1 MRRLPPPRRS
11 PLLTTGLCLLLL
23 GAAGC
28 QKRETPVEAGNR
40 TQTLQLG
47 NGAEP
52 RDLDPHT
59 AVAVTESNILLAL
72 FEGLVNYAPDGKSV
86 VPGQA
91 ERWDISPDGKTY
103 TFHLRPGLKWS
114 NGDPL
119 TSADFLYS
127 FRRVLEPQLGAELA
141 IYGDW
146 VVGGKDYREGKN
158 HDPESIGF
166 RAPDPLTFVVQLNN
180 RSPFMLPLLAQNP
193 FYPVHRATIE
203 KFNAY
208 TRREANWTRPE
219 SFVCNGPFVLADWKV
234 NDSVTV
240 RKNPNYWDAANVKLA
255 GAQFHPIDNADTEE
269 RAFRS
274 GLLHVT
280 RAVPTVK
287 LDAYRN
293 EHSPFLKADP
303 LVATKYIDFSVT
315 KPPFNDVRVREAFAL
330 AVNREAIVRD
340 VMRDGSR
347 VADCLSVPG
356 SGVGA
361 TYTAKTRLSYDPE
374 KARALLAAAGFPK
387 GAGFP
392 VKRMIFTAAHAGE
405 QALVEALQAMWQT
418 QLGVRVEVVNVE
430 EKVWLNTMR
439 TKEYDLLMDSWS
451 GINDPVDILQ
461 LFLSTSANNSSGWVS
476 ADYDREYAAAGTAGN
491 DAERDTHL
499 QALDKILL
507 DELPMIPLYHQNQN
521 YLVQTSVQGWTENML
536 GWHLLNPI
544 FLKGR

>member
-1 MRRLPPPRRS
+1 MRRLS
-11 PLLTTGLCLLLL
+11 PLLCRSSLTAGLLSLLLL
-23 GAAGC
+23 TGGC
-28 QKRETPVEAGNR
+28 GKRETPVEAGNR

-47 NGAEP
+47 NASEP

-59 AVAVTESNILLAL
+59 AVSTTESNILLTL
-72 FEGLVNYAPDGKSV
+72 FEGLVNYAPDGRSV

-91 ERWDISPDGKTY
+91 ERWDLSPDGKTY

-127 FRRVLEPQLGAELA
+127 FRRLLEPTLGAELA

-158 HDPESIGF
+158 HDPATIGF
-166 RAPDPLTFVVQLNN
+166 RAPDPLTFVVELTN

-219 SFVCNGPFVLADWKV
+219 SFVGNGPFVLAAWRV
-234 NDSVTV
+234 NDAVTV
-240 RKNPNYWDAANVKLA
+240 KKNPNYRDAANVRLNSA
-255 GAQFHPIDNADTEE
+255 VFHPIDNVDTEE

-280 RAVPTVK
+280 RGVPAVK
-287 LDAYRN
+287 LDAYRQ
-293 EHSPFLKADP
+293 EHSPLLRADP
-303 LVATKYIDFSVT
+303 LVATKYIDFSVA
-315 KPPFNDVRVREAFAL
+315 KAPFNDVRVREAFAM

-347 VADCLSVPG
+347 VADSLSVPG
-356 SGVGA
+356 SGVGT
-361 TYTAKTRLSYDPE
+361 TYSAKTRLPYDPE
-374 KARALLAAAGFPK
+374 KARTLLAAAGFPK

-392 VKRMIFTAAHAGE
+392 VERMIFTAAHPGE
-405 QALVEALQAMWQT
+405 QALVEALQAMWQKE
-418 QLGVRVEVVNVE
+418 LDVRVEVVNVE

-439 TKEYDLLMDSWS
+439 TKEYQMLMDSWS
-451 GINDPVDILQ
+451 GINDPVDLLQ

-476 ADYDREYAAAGTAGN
+476 ADYDREFEAAGGAAN

-507 DELPMIPLYHQNQN
+507 EELPMIPLYHQNQN
-521 YLVQTSVQGWTENML
+521 YLVQLSVQGWQENML

-544 FLKGR
+544 YLRGK

>member
-1 MRRLPPPRRS
+1 MRRLPPPRRAT
-11 PLLTTGLCLLLL
+11 LVLTGLCLLL
-23 GAAGC
+23 GGAGC
-28 QKRETPVEAGNR
+28 QKCETPVEAGNR
-40 TQTLQLG
+40 TQTLQIG
-47 NGAEP
+47 NASEP

-59 AVAVTESNILLAL
+59 AVSTTEANILLAL

-91 ERWDISPDGKTY
+91 ERWDLSPDGKTY

-127 FRRVLEPQLGAELA
+127 FRRLLEPALGAELA

-146 VVGGKDYREGKN
+146 VVGGKDYREGRT
-158 HDPESIGF
+158 HDPASLGF
-166 RAPDPLTFVVQLNN
+166 RAPDPLTFVVELTN
-180 RSPFMLPLLAQNP
+180 RSPFMLSLLAQNP

-208 TRREANWTRPE
+208 TRREANWTRPG
-219 SFVCNGPFVLADWKV
+219 SLVSNGPFQLAEWKI
-234 NDSVTV
+234 NDAVTV
-240 RKNPNYWDAANVKLA
+240 KKNPAYWDAANVKLA
-255 GAQFHPIDNADTEE
+255 GAQFHPIDNVDTEE

-280 RAVPTVK
+280 RGVPAVK
-287 LDAYRN
+287 LDPYRQS
-293 EHSPFLKADP
+293 HSPLLRADP
-303 LVATKYIDFSVT
+303 LVGTKYVDFSVT
-315 KPPFNDVRVREAFAL
+315 RAPFNDGRVRQAFAL
-330 AVNREAIVRD
+330 AVDREALVRD

-347 VADCLSVPG
+347 VADTLSVPG

-361 TYTAKTRLSYDPE
+361 TYSARTRLAYDPE
-374 KARALLAAAGFPK
+374 KARGLLAAAGFPK

-392 VKRMIFTAAHAGE
+392 VERMTFTAAHPGE
-405 QALVEALQAMWQT
+405 QALVEALQAMWQKE
-418 QLGVRVEVVNVE
+418 LGVRVEVVNVE

-439 TKEYDLLMDSWS
+439 TKEYELLMDSWS
-451 GINDPVDILQ
+451 GINDPVDLLQ
-461 LFLSTSANNSSGWVS
+461 LFLSTSANNSSGWAS
-476 ADYDREYAAAGTAGN
+476 ADYDREFAAAGTAGS

-499 QALDKILL
+499 QALDKRLV

-521 YLVQTSVQGWTENML
+521 YLVQPSVQGWTENML

>member
-1 MRRLPPPRRS
+1 MRRPS
-11 PLLTTGLCLLLL
+11 PHLYRASL
-23 GAAGC
+23 AAGC
-28 QKRETPVEAGNR
+28 FTLSLLIGGCGKRETPVEAGNR

-47 NGAEP
+47 NSSEP

-59 AVAVTESNILLAL
+59 AVSVTESNILSSL

-91 ERWDISPDGKTY
+91 ERWEVSADGKTY

-127 FRRVLEPQLGAELA
+127 FRRLLEPELGSELA

-146 VVGGKDYREGKN
+146 VVGGKEYREGKT

-166 RAPDPLTFVVQLNN
+166 RAPDPLTFVVALKN

-193 FYPVHRATIE
+193 FYPVHRPTIE

-208 TRREANWTRPE
+208 TRREANWTRPG
-219 SFVCNGPFVLADWKV
+219 SLVSNGPFQLADWRV
-234 NDSVTV
+234 NDAVTV
-240 RKNPNYWDAANVKLA
+240 KKNPTYWDAAHVALNA
-255 GAQFHPIDNADTEE
+255 AQFHPIDNVDTEE

-280 RAVPTVK
+280 RGVPAVK
-287 LDAYRN
+287 LDAYRQG
-293 EHSPFLKADP
+293 HSPLLRTDP

-315 KPPFNDVRVREAFAL
+315 KAPFNDVRVREAFAM
-330 AVNREAIVRD
+330 AVNRQAIVRD

-347 VADCLSVPG
+347 AADTLSTPG

-361 TYTAKTRLSYDPE
+361 IYTSKTLLPYDPE
-374 KARALLAAAGFPK
+374 KARGLLAAAGFRK

-392 VKRMIFTAAHAGE
+392 LEHIIFTAAHPGE
-405 QALVEALQAMWQT
+405 QALVEALQAMWQKE
-418 QLGVRVEVVNVE
+418 LGVRVEVVNVE

-439 TKEYDLLMDSWS
+439 TKQYELLMDGWN
-451 GINDPVDILQ
+451 GINDPVDLLQ
-461 LFLSTSANNSSGWVS
+461 LFLSTSPNNSSGWVS
-476 ADYDREYAAAGTAGN
+476 SDYDREFEAAGAAGN
-491 DAERDTHL
+491 DAERDVHL
-499 QALDKILL
+499 QALDEILV

-521 YLVQTSVQGWTENML
+521 YLVQPSVQGWTENML
-536 GWHLLNPI
+536 GWHLLNPVV
-544 FLKGR
+544 LRGR